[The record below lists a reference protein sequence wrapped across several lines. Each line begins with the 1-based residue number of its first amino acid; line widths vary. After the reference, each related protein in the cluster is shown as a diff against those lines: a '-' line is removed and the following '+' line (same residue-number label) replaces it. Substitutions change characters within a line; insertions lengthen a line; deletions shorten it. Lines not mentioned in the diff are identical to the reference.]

1 MSLLECLQPVCQSTG
16 KSSTGEP
23 SIAHVIEPQE
33 KDLGGF
39 VVRRVLPAS
48 AQRRVGP
55 FIFFDHMGPS
65 RFAAGTGMDVRPHPH
80 IGLSTL
86 TYLFAGQIMHRDS
99 LGYVQNIEP
108 GAVNW
113 MTAGRGI
120 VHSERTPDAL
130 RASGF
135 EMHGLQIWIA
145 LPDGCEEV
153 EPSFTHY
160 PASSL
165 PMIETNRLSMKLV
178 AGEAFGQ
185 RSPVKTHS
193 PLFYLHAEAQP
204 QARIPLPDGYAE
216 RALYL
221 VSGAIT
227 VDDETFGAGRMLVL
241 REGADPAI
249 VAAAASTVML
259 LGGAALASDRT
270 VWWNFSA
277 SSRER
282 LEAAKADWKNGRFGR
297 VPGETEFIPLPD

>member
-1 MSLLECLQPVCQSTG
+1 
-16 KSSTGEP
+16 
-23 SIAHVIEPQE
+23 VIEPRE

-39 VVRRVLPAS
+39 SVRRVLPAS

-65 RFAAGTGMDVRPHPH
+65 RFAAGNGMDVRPHPH

-86 TYLFAGQIMHRDS
+86 TYLFTGQIMHRDS

-135 EMHGLQIWIA
+135 DMHGLQIWIA
-145 LPDGCEEV
+145 LPDGFEEV
-153 EPSFTHY
+153 EPSFTHH
-160 PASSL
+160 PAGSL
-165 PMIETNRLSMKLV
+165 PVIRNEHVEMTLI
-178 AGEAFGQ
+178 AGEAFGL
-185 RSPVKTHS
+185 RSPVKTWS
-193 PLFYLHAEAQP
+193 PLFYVHVEAQRGAGLSMP
-204 QARIPLPDGYAE
+204 SDYAE
-216 RALYL
+216 RALYI
-221 VSGAIT
+221 VSGEVNA
-227 VDDETFGAGRMLVL
+227 DQQLFGPGHMLVFG
-241 REGADPAI
+241 EGTQPDIFASKK
-249 VAAAASTVML
+249 STVML
-259 LGGAALASDRT
+259 LGGAPLASDRT

-277 SSRER
+277 SSRTR
-282 LEAAKADWKNGRFGR
+282 LEAAKADWKMGRFGQ